1 MIHII
6 GDSHSLTF
14 EGAKGVKCHW
24 MDAWTAHNLWKK
36 VERLKLEIVNPA
48 DTYWFLFGEIDCRMH
63 IYRKHM
69 SLGKSLGRLIDDTVD
84 NYVKAVATFS
94 EFNIGIMAVPPQ
106 GYQDNFYDFDFYAS
120 QKTRQQ
126 ITDGFNFALEN
137 ECHDANI
144 RFIDIWGL
152 GYEKLPDDVFSWPEN
167 DFKEDKC
174 HIKNAIAIRLLE
186 DFLWQK

>member
-14 EGAKGVKCHW
+14 EGAKGIKCHW

-36 VERLKLEIVNPA
+36 IDILKSKIVNPA

-69 SLGKSLGRLIDDTVD
+69 SLGKSIGRLIDDTVD
-84 NYVKAVATFS
+84 NYIKAVSNFS
-94 EFNIGIMAVPPQ
+94 DFEIGIMAVPPQ

-126 ITDGFNFALEN
+126 IADGFNFALEN
-137 ECHDANI
+137 ECHDAEI
-144 RFIDIWGL
+144 RFIDKRLKFVGSDNMATFPSALVIFGNGNNGIMRSYHYL
-152 GYEKLPDDVFSWPEN
+152 
-167 DFKEDKC
+167 
-174 HIKNAIAIRLLE
+174 KNN
-186 DFLWQK
+186 K